1 MQQRVTPKPLIVQ
14 NKRRDY
20 GREIQ
25 VGTHKDDHGGG
36 DLDGRCEA
44 GAEEG
49 HEYHLP
55 RRNDLI
61 FLEHPDR
68 EVLHTLR
75 LGMYC
80 NANHMAK
87 IADNC

>member
-1 MQQRVTPKPLIVQ
+1 MFTIHSVQ
-14 NKRRDY
+14 
-20 GREIQ
+20 
-25 VGTHKDDHGGG
+25 
-36 DLDGRCEA
+36 
-44 GAEEG
+44 
-49 HEYHLP
+49 
-55 RRNDLI
+55 
-61 FLEHPDR
+61 EHPDR